1 MATVMIFEGGITPK
15 QLSQFVKL
23 FNLEE
28 KYKDKKKLEEKV
40 NELNNL
46 NQFSFDKLKKYLD
59 D

>member
-1 MATVMIFEGGITPK
+1 MATVMIFEGGINEK